1 MGRQNEEV
9 ACMKEAEEQ
18 IVLHQQIALNN
29 KMYKIGKVSKSLHE
43 RANKALQERIGKN
56 KHLRRSHDL

>member
-1 MGRQNEEV
+1 
-9 ACMKEAEEQ
+9 MKEAEEQ